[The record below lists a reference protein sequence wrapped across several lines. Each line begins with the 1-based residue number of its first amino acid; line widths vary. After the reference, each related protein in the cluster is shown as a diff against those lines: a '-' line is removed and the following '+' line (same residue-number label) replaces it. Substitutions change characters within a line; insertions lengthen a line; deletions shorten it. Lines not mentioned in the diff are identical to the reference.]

1 MLSKNK
7 LGFAAVVSLFF
18 FWALAHNLNP
28 ILIPQLK
35 KALELSDF
43 QSAWVDSS
51 FYVAYF
57 LMALPAGI
65 LIEKIGYRGTIV
77 SGLVLFALGAWLFI
91 PAANFRS
98 FPFFLGALFVLA
110 SGLTL
115 LETAA
120 NPFVNAMG
128 ERSTAG
134 RRLNFA
140 QAFNGLG
147 ATLAAFLG
155 ARFILSGKQQ
165 DALNPSEFESL
176 NAWLQ
181 FEANQ
186 VKMPYFLMGLFVLV
200 MAIVFKRIPLPEIQQ
215 DNTEPFSLKKLAS
228 LQKLKWAVLAQFVYV
243 GAQVGVSSFFIR
255 YAVNQTKLSDQESAL
270 RLSLGLFLFMLG
282 RFAGSALMKKIK
294 PETVLQLFTWMAT
307 LCMTIA
313 SFLGGELGLLALTL
327 TPFFMSVMFPTIFSF
342 GIQHSQGLTR
352 YASSLLIMSI
362 VGGAIIPLF
371 MGAVSDNSSIQYA
384 FIIPLVCFVTIG
396 IITPK
401 IKV

>member
-35 KALELSDF
+35 KALQLSDF

-128 ERSTAG
+128 DPSTAG

-155 ARFILSGKQQ
+155 ARYILSGKQQ
-165 DALNPSEFESL
+165 HALNPGEFESV
-176 NAWLQ
+176 NEWLQ

-200 MAIVFKRIPLPEIQQ
+200 MAIVFKRISLPGIQQ
-215 DNTEPFSLKKLAS
+215 DNTAPFSLKKLAS

-270 RLSLGLFLFMLG
+270 RLSLGLFLFMVG

-294 PETVLQLFTWMAT
+294 AEIVLQLFTWMAVT
-307 LCMTIA
+307 CMIIA
-313 SFLGGELGLLALTL
+313 SFFGGEFGLYALTL

-362 VGGAIIPLF
+362 VGGAIIPLV
-371 MGAVSDNSSIQYA
+371 MGAVSDKSSIQYA
-384 FIIPLVCFVTIG
+384 FTIPLVCFVTIG